1 MDEVTRYYRYPVGNV
16 ILRRTGNTIEKFGKN
31 RVWEDAS
38 DQLRRFCRDDDSLTE
53 ISKEEAYTIAGLNSL
68 DGSDGNVR

>member
-1 MDEVTRYYRYPVGNV
+1 MDEVTRYYRYPVGSV

-38 DQLRRFCRDDDSLTE
+38 NQLWRFCGDDDSLTE
-53 ISKEEAYTIAGLNSL
+53 ISKEEAYTIMEKS
-68 DGSDGNVR
+68 RE